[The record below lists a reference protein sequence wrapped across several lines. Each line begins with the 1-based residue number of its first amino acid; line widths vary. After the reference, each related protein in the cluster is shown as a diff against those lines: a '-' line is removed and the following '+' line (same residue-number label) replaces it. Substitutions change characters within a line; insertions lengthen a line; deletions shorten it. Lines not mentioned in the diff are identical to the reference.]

1 MVNSFE
7 ERKTRAFWYR
17 YVGIPQRFWRMKW
30 ADVKV
35 HSGIKVAYDNA
46 RELDARLEDDGNPD
60 GEGLTLLGPPGRGKT
75 MLAALLALYHLGR
88 THRPKTPLELMES
101 EALGVRFTT
110 VREYQRTLYASL
122 EAGKTVRDAPGV
134 TEELFRRWAD
144 TKRAL
149 EIVQREAKLLVL
161 DDVGKEHQ
169 TSSGYIEGALEDLI
183 RNRFNRA
190 LTTVITTNVTLP
202 EFEKVYTPSL
212 RSFLYE
218 SSAIVAVHGEDER
231 ETRRR
236 KVVRK

>member
-30 ADVKV
+30 DDVKV
-35 HSGIKVAYDNA
+35 HDGIRQAYDNA

-60 GEGLTLLGPPGRGKT
+60 GEGLTLIGNPGRGKT
-75 MLAALLALYHLGR
+75 MLAALLARYQF
-88 THRPKTPLELMES
+88 HRHHHPTTALELMED
-101 EALGVRFTT
+101 EALQVRFLT
-110 VREYQRTLYASL
+110 VREYQALLYESL
-122 EAGKTVRDAPGV
+122 EAGRIIRNATGV
-134 TEELFRRWAD
+134 DQELFRNWAD
-144 TKRAL
+144 AKRAL

-190 LTTVITTNVTLP
+190 LTTVITTNASLP
-202 EFEKVYTPSL
+202 DFEKVYTPSL

-218 SSAIVAVHGEDER
+218 SSAIIAVHGEDER
-231 ETRRR
+231 EVRRR
-236 KVVRK
+236 KVVRS